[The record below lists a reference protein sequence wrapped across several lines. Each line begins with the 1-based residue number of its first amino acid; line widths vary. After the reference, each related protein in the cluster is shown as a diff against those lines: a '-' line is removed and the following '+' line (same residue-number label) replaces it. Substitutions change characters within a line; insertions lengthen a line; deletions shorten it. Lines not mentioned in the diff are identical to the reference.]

1 MFKSII
7 ALTSSNIKRIKSVKF
22 LKTFSSFNWSSVQ
35 VEVNCRPRK
44 KHNGPI
50 SIQYTDFNTH
60 PNKMI
65 RCKKTP
71 LESIILK
78 GTIGNSHLEI
88 TCIFSNGS
96 SQWVEAK
103 IISQNKSMVNIIEK
117 QLLNIF
123 KLK

>member
-7 ALTSSNIKRIKSVKF
+7 ALTSSNTKRIKSVKF

-50 SIQYTDFNTH
+50 SIQYNNFNTH
-60 PNKMI
+60 PNKML

-71 LESIILK
+71 LESIIVK
-78 GTIGNSHLEI
+78 GTIGNSNLEI
-88 TCIFSNGS
+88 TCIFSGGS

-103 IISQNKSMVNIIEK
+103 IVSQNKSMVNIIEK